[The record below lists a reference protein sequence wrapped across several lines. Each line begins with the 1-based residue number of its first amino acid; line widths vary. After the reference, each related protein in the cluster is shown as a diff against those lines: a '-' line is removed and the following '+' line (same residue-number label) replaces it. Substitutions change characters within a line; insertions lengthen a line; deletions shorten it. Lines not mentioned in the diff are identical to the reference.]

1 MKISTLANLVTV
13 RNHLAVIMNN
23 TSVIKKENYKIA
35 DTILRSIDNAFIEAV
50 KTLDLDKLE
59 EVEPVAY
66 PEDLLGPQ
74 EYIPDPEEEAA
85 FAREEAAREALAEVS
100 NKVEFVSSAEFV
112 EAAVAV
118 KAIAVTPQENI
129 ADEESTKEEIAKR
142 LAEEKK
148 KLKGGFKRVASE
160 P

>member
-59 EVEPVAY
+59 EPVAY

-74 EYIPDPEEEAA
+74 EYIPDPEEETA
-85 FAREEAAREALAEVS
+85 FAREEAEREALAEVS
-100 NKVEFVSSAEFV
+100 NKVEFVSSAELV

-118 KAIAVTPQENI
+118 KAIAITPQENI